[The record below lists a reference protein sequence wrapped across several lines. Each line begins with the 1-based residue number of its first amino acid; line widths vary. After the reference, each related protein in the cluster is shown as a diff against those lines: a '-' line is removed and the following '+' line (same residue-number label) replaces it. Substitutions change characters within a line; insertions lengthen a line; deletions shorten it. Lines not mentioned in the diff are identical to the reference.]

1 MKNNRLSLIISI
13 AAFLL
18 AVVAVVAVFSSG
30 GRLCDM
36 KGSELAV
43 GLIAICATLIVGFQ
57 IYSKVDYKEQINE
70 LAQKIEKAEK
80 IQSENKAMQERIKIS
95 ESALLANQIIHNAD
109 SIYDDMAHYR
119 EAAPEYAL
127 MKILD
132 AIVPALDAGWKGAA
146 FDILFNTMDIF
157 IAHLGQSG
165 IIEYCKRNGLD
176 NYSVQES
183 VFKYDLDIRAK
194 SNAIQSHTNYHY
206 IQKEYEERLSNI
218 EAKFAEAREVI

>member
-1 MKNNRLSLIISI
+1 MKNNRLSLIFSI
-13 AAFLL
+13 AALLL
-18 AVVAVVAVFSSG
+18 AAVAIVAVFSSG
-30 GRLCDM
+30 GHLCNTN
-36 KGSELAV
+36 GSELAV
-43 GLIAICATLIVGFQ
+43 GLIAACATLIVGFQ

-109 SIYDDMAHYR
+109 SIYDDMTHYR

-146 FDILFNTMDIF
+146 FDVVFNAMDNY
-157 IAHLGQSG
+157 IAHVGQSG
-165 IIEYCKRNGLD
+165 IIEYCRRNGND
-176 NYSVQES
+176 SYPVQKT
-183 VFKYDLDIRAK
+183 VFRYELDIRAK
-194 SNAIQSHTNYHY
+194 SNVIQSHANYHY
-206 IQKEYEERLSNI
+206 IKNELEERLSNLEI
-218 EAKFAEAREVI
+218 KLAEAREA